1 MADETT
7 PQYTE
12 AVAAAVDAV
21 GDELV
26 AISRDIHAHPELN
39 YEERRAA
46 SLLTAAL
53 ERHGFEVERG
63 VGGVET
69 AFRGE
74 AAGGGGGPSV
84 GILVEY
90 DALPDVGHGCGHNL
104 LAISTLGAGIAAKAA
119 LSSLPGRI
127 VVLGTPAEEGG
138 GGKIRLL
145 DAGVF
150 DDVDIALSS
159 HPASDKSVIRTD
171 WPIDASVSLAMV
183 GYRYMFHGK
192 ASHAAS
198 KPHDGVNALNAVL
211 HLFTGIDAMRQHLR
225 DDVRMHGIISDGA
238 GPRTSSRSSRP
249 RTSCSGPGT
258 RTICAMSWWY
268 GSAVSPRVPRR

>member
-1 MADETT
+1 MTKETT
-7 PQYTE
+7 PPYTE

-74 AAGGGGGPSV
+74 AAGAGGGPSV

-127 VVLGTPAEEGG
+127 VVLGTPRRRGAVARSGFWT
-138 GGKIRLL
+138 L
-145 DAGVF
+145 A
-150 DDVDIALSS
+150 SS
-159 HPASDKSVIRTD
+159 TM
-171 WPIDASVSLAMV
+171 W
-183 GYRYMFHGK
+183 
-192 ASHAAS
+192 
-198 KPHDGVNALNAVL
+198 
-211 HLFTGIDAMRQHLR
+211 
-225 DDVRMHGIISDGA
+225 
-238 GPRTSSRSSRP
+238 TSPSRP
-249 RTSCSGPGT
+249 IRRPT
-258 RTICAMSWWY
+258 RA
-268 GSAVSPRVPRR
+268 